1 MNTSPEAGTAK
12 AEADWTSA
20 PAPRKII
27 CFETYWGDHDARL
40 FQNTSVLPFLQA
52 LSSQLQPPLQIA
64 HRFVESAAHLSS
76 YTAYPHGLLWQDPDV
91 FDVPVYYLS
100 FHGSPGELRS
110 SLEHVAG
117 GLLCRS
123 FEGWG
128 AKYPNLVHFGA
139 CSVFGGEDGE
149 RFAREF
155 LAASCCR
162 AITGYR
168 SDVDWMESMLT
179 DLLFL
184 KRLFSDSDPWKNIAA
199 IHESVLA
206 DFAPART
213 LGFQLYTAEPKEE
226 ASPSASATDV
236 TTHARAPAATMR
248 QGLLGVFTG
257 WLQKS
262 RERS

>member
-1 MNTSPEAGTAK
+1 MPNEDSTPEHGA
-12 AEADWTSA
+12 
-20 PAPRKII
+20 APRKIV
-27 CFETYWGDHDARL
+27 CFETYWGDHDTRL

-52 LSSQLQPPLQIA
+52 LASQLSPPLEIA

-76 YTAYPHGLLWQDPDV
+76 YTAYPEGLLWQDPHV

-117 GLLCRS
+117 GLLCQS

-128 AKYPNLVHFGA
+128 TKYPNLVHFGA
-139 CSVFGGEDGE
+139 CSVFAGDEGE

-162 AITGYR
+162 AITGYS
-168 SDVDWMESMLT
+168 SDVDWMDSMMT

-184 KRLFSDSDPWKNIAA
+184 KRFFSDADPWKNITA

-206 DFAPART
+206 DFAPARS
-213 LGFQLYTAEPKEE
+213 LGFRLYAADRRDLPRQAHETAQTAT
-226 ASPSASATDV
+226 ASPSTPASGPR
-236 TTHARAPAATMR
+236 H
-248 QGLLGVFTG
+248 GLFSLFTA
-257 WLQKS
+257 WLQRS
-262 RERS
+262 REPS